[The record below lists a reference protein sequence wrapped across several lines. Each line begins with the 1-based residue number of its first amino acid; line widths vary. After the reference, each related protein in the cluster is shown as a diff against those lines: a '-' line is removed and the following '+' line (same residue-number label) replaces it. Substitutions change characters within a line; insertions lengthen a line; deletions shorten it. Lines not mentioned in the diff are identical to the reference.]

1 MQRASGDRCG
11 VPHTVR
17 VDHNRQRRASWH
29 RRANAI
35 VVGYLVATLVV
46 VAIGAVG
53 HASRWLEVH
62 LFLLGAVTNAVIVW
76 SRHFAG
82 TLLAPAHRPAQLGPA
97 SLAAVNVGV
106 IAVLVGV
113 SADVTWLIVAGAA
126 VLAVVVGAAG
136 GILARASWPRA
147 AGRFAPAVRF
157 YWLAAFAL
165 VCGLAAGAAM
175 EVGLPPGWYAGVF
188 VAHVHLNVLGW
199 IALTVLGTEL
209 SLWPMVLRTRV
220 ADSVEPAARHAL
232 VACGL
237 GLALTVTGLLG
248 DVRPLAIIGLLGYL
262 AGAARSLEPFVRTA
276 WHRPP
281 RTPAAWML
289 AAAPCWLLVALGAD
303 VVALWSPDA
312 TGEFADRLSTA
323 VPWVLAGFALQVLL
337 GALTYLLPVVVGG
350 GPAVGRRQAATLD
363 RAGPVRVVGLNV
375 GVALIALPLPAPA
388 ATLGWWLVA
397 ACVAAFVT
405 LAAAVLAGTARRGR
419 AAG

>member
-1 MQRASGDRCG
+1 M
-11 VPHTVR
+11 
-17 VDHNRQRRASWH
+17 DHNRRPRASWH

-35 VVGYLVATLVV
+35 IIGYLVATLVV

-97 SLAAVNVGV
+97 TLAAANLGV
-106 IAVLVGV
+106 VAVLIGG
-113 SADVTWLIVAGAA
+113 SAEVTWLVVAGAA

-136 GILARASWPRA
+136 GILVRASWPLS

-157 YWLAAFAL
+157 YWLAALAL

-175 EVGLPPGWYAGVF
+175 EVGLPGGWYAGVF
-188 VAHVHLNVLGW
+188 AAHVHLNVFGW

-220 ADSVEPAARHAL
+220 ADTVDRAGRHAL

-237 GLALTVTGLLG
+237 GLALTVTGLLAA
-248 DVRPLAIIGLLGYL
+248 VRVLAIIGLLGYL

-276 WHRPP
+276 WRRPP

-289 AAAPCWLLVALGAD
+289 AAATGWLLVALCAD
-303 VVALWSPDA
+303 LAALWSPGA
-312 TGEFADRLSTA
+312 SGEFAGRLSNA
-323 VPWVLAGFALQVLL
+323 VPWMLAGFALQVLL

-350 GPAVGRRQAATLD
+350 GPAAGRRQAATLE
-363 RAGPVRVVGLNV
+363 RAGLARVLALNV

-397 ACVAAFVT
+397 VCVAAFVT
-405 LAAAVLAGTARRGR
+405 LAATVLAGNAHRRRGR
-419 AAG
+419 VAG

>member
-1 MQRASGDRCG
+1 M
-11 VPHTVR
+11 
-17 VDHNRQRRASWH
+17 DHNRGRRASWH

-35 VVGYLVATLVV
+35 VIGYLLATLVV
-46 VAIGAVG
+46 VALGAVG

-82 TLLAPAHRPAQLGPA
+82 TLLAPAHRPDPLGPA
-97 SLAAVNVGV
+97 SLVAANLGV
-106 IAVLVGV
+106 IAVLIGV
-113 SADVTWLIVAGAA
+113 STDVTGLIVAGAT

-136 GILARASWPRA
+136 GIIARASWSRA

-157 YWLAAFAL
+157 YWLAALAL

-188 VAHVHLNVLGW
+188 AAHVHLNVLGW

-220 ADSVEPAARHAL
+220 ADTVELAGRHAL

-237 GLALTVTGLLG
+237 GLALTVTGLLAA
-248 DVRPLAIIGLLGYL
+248 VRALVIIGLLGYL

-276 WHRPP
+276 WRRPP

-289 AAAPCWLLVALGAD
+289 AAATGWLLVALCAD
-303 VVALWSPDA
+303 LAALWSPDA
-312 TGEFADRLSTA
+312 TGEFVGRLSDA

-350 GPAVGRRQAATLD
+350 GPAAGRRQAATLE
-363 RAGPVRVVGLNV
+363 RAGLVRVLALNI
-375 GVALIALPLPAPA
+375 GVALIALPLPAAA
-388 ATLGWWLVA
+388 ATVGWWLVA
-397 ACVAAFVT
+397 TCVAAFVT
-405 LAAAVLAGTARRGR
+405 LAALVLGGSAHRRRG
-419 AAG
+419 AVAG